1 MALTALKRQPAEQM
15 AAEALKE
22 EILTGALKP
31 GERLTEVDLA
41 EKFGV
46 SRGTVRIALHQLSS
60 EGLVSL
66 VPYTGWSVVDWSLED
81 LWEIYTL
88 RGGLERLAAKLAA
101 ERHDAADA
109 ARLEKIADELFDS
122 ASKSDVAEIKRR
134 DFAFHRCVVE
144 LSGNRRLVHHYHL
157 VEQQVRMFIS
167 STYRPD
173 NKRVVVEHH
182 RPIVEAILRRRARLA
197 ATLCERHCTT
207 EGERV
212 LRLLAPPKD
221 TP

>member
-22 EILTGALKP
+22 EILTGSMKP

-66 VPYTGWSVVDWSLED
+66 VPYTGWSVVDWTPED

-88 RGGLERLAAKLAA
+88 RGGLEAMAAKLAT
-101 ERHDAADA
+101 ERHDAAGA
-109 ARLEKIADELFDS
+109 ARLERVANDLFDS
-122 ASKSDVAEIKRR
+122 ASKADVAEIKRR
-134 DFAFHRCVVE
+134 DFAFHRCIVD
-144 LSGNRRLVHHYHL
+144 LSANKRLAHHYHL

-182 RPIVEAILRRRARLA
+182 RPIVEAILHRKPRLA

-212 LRLLAPPKD
+212 VRLLAPSGGAR
-221 TP
+221 